1 MTVHVIFGGCSFTQI
16 YNSYANLIALANV
29 PEDPEER
36 RSYLNE
42 IGFNRLQ
49 VQWQLYTSKFHNH
62 RIFQQFIKDY
72 DLEDYS
78 HNIEEVVKKVF
89 PRKKDYKFYNVTC

>member
-42 IGFNRLQ
+42 IGFN
-49 VQWQLYTSKFHNH
+49 
-62 RIFQQFIKDY
+62 
-72 DLEDYS
+72 
-78 HNIEEVVKKVF
+78 
-89 PRKKDYKFYNVTC
+89 